1 MEQVSFGRTGLEV
14 SRLCAGTGTN
24 GWAGRSDQTALGVDG
39 LARLLRRAY
48 EAGVTFWDAADEYGS
63 HPHIARALNDLPR
76 DEVVVA
82 TKTMART
89 RPDAERAIA
98 RFRRELG
105 TDVLDIVLLHCMSSK
120 GWPSSQ
126 EGAMEALT
134 RAKERGEVRAVGISS
149 HGLGALDA
157 AADCDWVDV
166 ALVRLNHAG
175 VNMDGSV
182 DHALAAVRRLAE
194 AGKAIYAMKVLGC
207 GSLGS
212 DARKAFEF
220 ICGIEGVHAFT
231 VGMTSEDELDENVR
245 LVEEL
250 DQRMRQSA

>member
-1 MEQVSFGRTGLEV
+1 MQRVSFGATGLEV

-63 HPHIARALNDLPR
+63 HRHLARALEGLPR
-76 DEVVVA
+76 EEVVVA
-82 TKTMART
+82 TKTGART
-89 RPDAERAIA
+89 RADAARAIA

-105 TDVLDIVLLHCMSSK
+105 TDVLDIVLLHCMTGK
-120 GWPSSQ
+120 GWPSSR
-126 EGAMEALT
+126 EGAMEALA

-149 HGLGALDA
+149 HGLGALHA

-166 ALVRLNHAG
+166 VLVRLNHAG
-175 VNMDGSV
+175 VNMDGPV
-182 DHALAAVRRLAE
+182 DDVLAAVRRLGE

-207 GSLGS
+207 GALGS
-212 DARKAFEF
+212 DAGKAFEF
-220 ICGIEGVHAFT
+220 ICGVEELHAFT
-231 VGMTSEDELDENVR
+231 VGMTSEHELDENVR
-245 LVEEL
+245 LADEL
-250 DQRMRQSA
+250 DQRLRRTA

>member
-1 MEQVSFGRTGLEV
+1 MERVRFGNTGLNV

-63 HPHIARALNDLPR
+63 HPHIARALKGLPR
-76 DEVVVA
+76 EAVVVA
-82 TKTMART
+82 TKTTARSG
-89 RPDAERAIA
+89 PDAKRAIA
-98 RFRRELG
+98 RFRHELG
-105 TDVLDIVLLHCMSSK
+105 TDVLDIVLLHCMTSR

-166 ALVRLNHAG
+166 ALVRLNYAG

-182 DHALAAVRRLAE
+182 DDALAAVRRLAE

-207 GSLGS
+207 GTLGG
-212 DARKAFEF
+212 DAGKAFEF
-220 ICGIEGVHAFT
+220 IAGLEEVHAFT

-250 DQRMRQSA
+250 DERFRRSA